1 MIKTLFISAWYP
13 NRYDEMFGLFV
24 RKHAEAVSL
33 YCDVQ
38 VLYVHPSSDIRHF
51 ETEIHQ
57 SGKLKETIVYFP
69 TSKSGVFSKL
79 LKQINFLRAYFK
91 GWRMLQKSGFR
102 PDIVH
107 ANILTR
113 TGLVAYGI
121 HLFTRIPYVIT
132 EHWSRYLPERNSYNG
147 FFRRKITEFV
157 VKHAAAVFPVSENLK
172 KAMISNKL
180 YNKNY
185 FVVNNAVDDVFLT
198 DISKESETKKVILH
212 VSCFDEP
219 AKNVKGLL
227 NSLKALSINRS
238 DFKTIFIGT
247 GVDFKEVVDYS
258 VKLNFP
264 EDVIHFVGE
273 KNPAEVAEYMRNADF
288 VVQFSNYESAGVVV
302 EEALVSGKPVI
313 STKVGI
319 ATNYINETNG
329 ILIPARDEKML
340 LESLNFMLDHYQ
352 DYDSEK
358 LSQEAVEK
366 FSMKNVGKTI
376 VEQYE
381 KILGKNSE

>member
-1 MIKTLFISAWYP
+1 
-13 NRYDEMFGLFV
+13 
-24 RKHAEAVSL
+24 
-33 YCDVQ
+33 
-38 VLYVHPSSDIRHF
+38 
-51 ETEIHQ
+51 
-57 SGKLKETIVYFP
+57 
-69 TSKSGVFSKL
+69 
-79 LKQINFLRAYFK
+79 
-91 GWRMLQKSGFR
+91 MLQKSGFR

>member
-69 TSKSGVFSKL
+69 ASKSGVFSKL

-132 EHWSRYLPERNSYNG
+132 EHWTRYLPLRKSYNG
-147 FFRRKITEFV
+147 LLRKKITEFV

-172 KAMISNKL
+172 NAMISNKL
-180 YNKNY
+180 WNRNY
-185 FVVNNAVDDVFLT
+185 FVINNTVDDVFLT
-198 DISKESETKKVILH
+198 KVPKVSETKKIILH
-212 VSCFDEP
+212 VSCFDEQQ
-219 AKNVKGLL
+219 KNVKGLL

-238 DFKTIFIGT
+238 DFKMIFIGT
-247 GVDFKEVVDYS
+247 GVDFKEVVDYC

-273 KNPAEVAEYMRNADF
+273 KNPAEVAEYMKNADF
-288 VVQFSNYESAGVVV
+288 FVLFSNYENSPVVIS
-302 EEALVSGKPVI
+302 ESLVCGKPVI
-313 STKVGI
+313 STDVGGI
-319 ATNYINETNG
+319 AEHINETNG

-340 LESLNFMLDHYQ
+340 LESLNFMLDHFQ
-352 DYDSEK
+352 DYDAEK
-358 LSQEAVEK
+358 LSKEAVEK

-381 KILGKNSE
+381 KILGKNPE

>member
-79 LKQINFLRAYFK
+79 LKQINFLRAYLK

-132 EHWSRYLPERNSYNG
+132 EHWTRYLPLRKSYNG
-147 FFRRKITEFV
+147 LLRKKITEFV

-172 KAMISNKL
+172 NAMISNKL
-180 YNKNY
+180 WNKNY

-198 DISKESETKKVILH
+198 DISKVSETKKIILH
-212 VSCFDEP
+212 VSCFDDQQ
-219 AKNVKGLL
+219 KNVKGLL
-227 NSLKALSINRS
+227 NSLKALSVNRN
-238 DFKTIFIGT
+238 DFKMIFIGT

-273 KNPAEVAEYMRNADF
+273 KNPAEVAEYMKNADF
-288 VVQFSNYESAGVVV
+288 FVLFSNYE
-302 EEALVSGKPVI
+302 
-313 STKVGI
+313 
-319 ATNYINETNG
+319 
-329 ILIPARDEKML
+329 
-340 LESLNFMLDHYQ
+340 
-352 DYDSEK
+352 
-358 LSQEAVEK
+358 
-366 FSMKNVGKTI
+366 
-376 VEQYE
+376 
-381 KILGKNSE
+381 NS